1 MLKNINTAKKCRNYL
16 ITKLIIYRNKESK
29 NANNFM
35 IYLNIYLINKNIVI
49 GRSLIM
55 QIIMNIKIII

>member
-1 MLKNINTAKKCRNYL
+1 M
-16 ITKLIIYRNKESK
+16 KLIIYRNKESK

-35 IYLNIYLINKNIVI
+35 IYLNIYLINKNIII